1 MPDEKSWVQQP
12 AAEGP
17 TAKSRPT
24 TLKLATGSND
34 TSPNLLAIKA
44 DFLTPTISQFLQK
57 HAPSNTPGQFIS
69 PISADNKLISDILS
83 QSVKSIAGET
93 TGTDTDMISLNIA
106 WLNPS
111 SLGGTADNGGQKSF
125 IVFSPSVDVQS
136 QPFAAAA
143 AATGSTNPAGASA
156 YLISPTAAR
165 QTLFIN
171 HQQAPTQ
178 DKLPGF
184 YGAVVA
190 AAAAGGGGGGETPAS
205 ELPLK
210 LFDKEAHKLVESQL
224 QEVATSTAASANT
237 AAFLSD
243 PIQTMVTAFP
253 DEVANEAQ
261 RPTRPSSVASSLEK
275 EAKAATSSSSTL
287 SRRQTTPPALES
299 RNQRLE
305 RKRARNRDAARKCR
319 ERKINLIKSLEKEV
333 GQLTEENEQLRS
345 KLSQTQAD
353 VERLK
358 VFLQNHVESPCPI
371 LSQN

>member
-12 AAEGP
+12 AADGP
-17 TAKSRPT
+17 TTKSRPT

-34 TSPNLLAIKA
+34 SSSNLLAIKA

-83 QSVKSIAGET
+83 QSVKNITGET
-93 TGTDTDMISLNIA
+93 PGTDTDMISLNIA

-111 SLGGTADNGGQKSF
+111 SLSGTADNGGQKSF

-143 AATGSTNPAGASA
+143 AAAATGSNNPAGASA
-156 YLISPTAAR
+156 YLISPTATR

-171 HQQAPTQ
+171 PQQAPTQ

-190 AAAAGGGGGGETPAS
+190 AAAAGETPAS
-205 ELPLK
+205 DLPLK

-224 QEVATSTAASANT
+224 QEVANSTAAAVPAN
-237 AAFLSD
+237 AALLSD

-253 DEVANEAQ
+253 DEVVNESQ
-261 RPTRPSSVASSLEK
+261 RPTRPSSAASSLEK
-275 EAKAATSSSSTL
+275 EGKTAANSSSSTL